1 MVRVGTVELPRERL
15 LDRGGDALSLAE
27 LVALIL
33 DGRGGE
39 RACEV
44 ARRVVARG
52 EDSGAAGLI
61 GTGAAEWRVLDGLG
75 WAGACRLAAAGE
87 LARRSAGAGRRRGRP
102 IRCGADVVRTIGAE
116 LRFRRKEVFVALLL
130 DARHRLRRV
139 EQVSEGTLNSS
150 VVHPREV
157 FAPALREGAAALIVA
172 HNHPSGDPTPSAEDR
187 DVTVRL
193 ADAGRLLGVRLLD
206 HVVVGDPGFLSM
218 RERGLLPE
226 RLWER

>member
-1 MVRVGTVELPRERL
+1 M
-15 LDRGGDALSLAE
+15 
-27 LVALIL
+27 
-33 DGRGGE
+33 
-39 RACEV
+39 
-44 ARRVVARG
+44 
-52 EDSGAAGLI
+52 
-61 GTGAAEWRVLDGLG
+61 
-75 WAGACRLAAAGE
+75 
-87 LARRSAGAGRRRGRP
+87 
-102 IRCGADVVRTIGAE
+102 
-116 LRFRRKEVFVALLL
+116 ALLL